1 MHEKY
6 FMRLC
11 FNHNWIIKT
20 LIYLMIYFTFHFYET
35 LMG

>member
-6 FMRLC
+6 FMSL
-11 FNHNWIIKT
+11 FNHHWIIKT
-20 LIYLMIYFTFHFYET
+20 LIYLMRYFTFHFYET